1 MNVDFTMSAQEL
13 QLAAIEADRFNKQL
27 FDGKKI
33 TQQMGKDEFLK
44 ILITQLQ
51 NQDPTSPMED
61 KEFIA
66 QMAQF
71 STLEQMTNMV
81 QNFSALA
88 RVLKSSEAQALI
100 GKSVSVADG
109 DKLVTGTVNQVIRSD
124 FPLILVNG
132 NYYDLDQVL
141 SVNE

>member
-1 MNVDFTMSAQEL
+1 MDMNFTMSAQEL

-33 TQQMGKDEFLK
+33 TQEMGKDEFLK

-81 QNFSALA
+81 QNFSALSG
-88 RVLKSSEAQALI
+88 VLKSSEAQAMI
-100 GKSVSVADG
+100 GKNVSVADG
-109 DKLVTGTVNQVIRSD
+109 DKLVTGTVNQVVRGD

-132 NYYDLDQVL
+132 KYYDLDQVL

>member
-1 MNVDFTMSAQEL
+1 MDMNFTMSAQEL

-33 TQQMGKDEFLK
+33 TQEMGKDEFLK

-88 RVLKSSEAQALI
+88 GVLKSSEAQAMI
-100 GKSVSVADG
+100 GKNVSIADG
-109 DKLVTGTVNQVIRSD
+109 DKLVTGTVNQVVRGD

-132 NYYDLDQVL
+132 KYYDLDQVL

>member
-1 MNVDFTMSAQEL
+1 MDTNFIMSSQDVT
-13 QLAAIEADRFNKQL
+13 LAAIEADRFNKEL
-27 FDGKKI
+27 FNGKQI
-33 TQQMGKDEFLK
+33 SQNLGKDEFLK

-81 QNFSALA
+81 SNFTALA
-88 RVLKSSEAQALI
+88 GVLRSSEAQGLL
-100 GKSVSVADG
+100 GKNVSIAEG
-109 DKLVTGTVNQVIRSD
+109 DKLIMGTVSQVLRGD
-124 FPLILVNG
+124 FPMLLVNG
-132 NYYDLDQVL
+132 KFYDLDQVL

>member
-1 MNVDFTMSAQEL
+1 METNFIMSAQDL

-27 FDGKKI
+27 FDGNKI
-33 TQQMGKDEFLK
+33 TQEMGKDEFLK

-88 RVLKSSEAQALI
+88 GVLKSSEAQAMI
-100 GKSVSVADG
+100 GKNVSVADG
-109 DKLVTGTVNQVIRSD
+109 DKLVTGTVSQVVRGD
-124 FPLILVNG
+124 FPLLLVNG
-132 NYYDLDQVL
+132 KYYDVDQVL

>member
-1 MNVDFTMSAQEL
+1 MDMNFTMSAQEL

-33 TQQMGKDEFLK
+33 TQEMGKDEFLK

-88 RVLKSSEAQALI
+88 GVLKSSEAQAMV
-100 GKSVSVADG
+100 GKNVSIADG
-109 DKLVTGTVNQVIRSD
+109 DKLVTGTVNQVVRGD
-124 FPLILVNG
+124 FPLLLVNG
-132 NYYDLDQVL
+132 KYYDLDQVL

>member
-1 MNVDFTMSAQEL
+1 MDMNLTMSAQDL
-13 QLAAIEADRFNKQL
+13 TLAAIEADRFNKEIFNGRPVSQNL
-27 FDGKKI
+27 
-33 TQQMGKDEFLK
+33 GKDEFLK
-44 ILITQLQ
+44 ILVTQLQ

-81 QNFSALA
+81 QQFGGLSG
-88 RVLKSSEAQALI
+88 VLKSGEAQGML
-100 GKSVSVADG
+100 GKSVSIADG
-109 DKLVTGTVNQVIRSD
+109 DRLVVGTVNQVVRGD
-124 FPLILVNG
+124 YPLLMVNG
-132 NYYDLDQVL
+132 TFYDLDQVL